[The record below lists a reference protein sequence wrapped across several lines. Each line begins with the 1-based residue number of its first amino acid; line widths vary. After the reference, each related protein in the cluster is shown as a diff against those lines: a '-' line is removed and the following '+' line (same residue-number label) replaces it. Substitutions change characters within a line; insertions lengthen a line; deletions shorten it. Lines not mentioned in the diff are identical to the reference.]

1 MSLLDIAQLVFIVA
15 VVLVGLVFMLKVIK
29 EER

>member
-15 VVLVGLVFMLKVIK
+15 VVLVGLIFMLKVIK